1 MDKKFR
7 TKLRSMAQTIDAI
20 GQVGKG
26 GISPNQIESFK
37 QAIEKRELIKITV
50 LNNSEETAK
59 DLSIEL
65 ASLMEAEVV
74 CVIGHKVVL
83 YKRSTKDGVKHIE
96 L

>member
-20 GQVGKG
+20 GQIGKG
-26 GISPNQIESFK
+26 GISDNQIESFK

-50 LNNSEETAK
+50 LNNSEETA
-59 DLSIEL
+59 SEISTEL
-65 ASLMEAEVV
+65 ANKIGAEVV

-83 YKRSTKDGVKHIE
+83 YKRSNKDGVKHIE

>member
-59 DLSIEL
+59 DVSIEL